1 MIIILGSS
9 AKNTS
14 QTLVPAEQST
24 GGTINIADNFDML
37 EPGNAVND
45 ETIVKAVHKLHPSPA
60 DGGIV
65 SPGQVALSWTLPDP
79 CTPGQPV
86 RVDVYLTDDYE
97 VLKQFNDPAAIAAMQ
112 LVSEQNV
119 TYVVAQVQPKT
130 RYYWAA
136 DVYLGGDDPNDNPR
150 LGPIFSFLADNTP
163 PEVEAGEDVLTW

>member
-1 MIIILGSS
+1 M
-9 AKNTS
+9 
-14 QTLVPAEQST
+14 
-24 GGTINIADNFDML
+24 
-37 EPGNAVND
+37 
-45 ETIVKAVHKLHPSPA
+45 
-60 DGGIV
+60 

-97 VLKQFNDPAAIAAMQ
+97 VLKQFNGPAAIAAMQ
-112 LVSEQNV
+112 LVSEQNG
-119 TYVVAQVQPKT
+119 TSVVAQVQPKT
-130 RYYWAA
+130 RYYWAV